1 MPTTSLARTYLQRK
15 ETGAQSVIQED
26 TRPRR
31 QMKFC
36 SETLSA
42 AKQPEVIAFV
52 TYLSIDFSFI
62 HLQDKLQHLVGVFAI
77 SLSVYFS
84 L

>member
-1 MPTTSLARTYLQRK
+1 
-15 ETGAQSVIQED
+15 
-26 TRPRR
+26 
-31 QMKFC
+31 MKFC
-36 SETLSA
+36 SERLSA